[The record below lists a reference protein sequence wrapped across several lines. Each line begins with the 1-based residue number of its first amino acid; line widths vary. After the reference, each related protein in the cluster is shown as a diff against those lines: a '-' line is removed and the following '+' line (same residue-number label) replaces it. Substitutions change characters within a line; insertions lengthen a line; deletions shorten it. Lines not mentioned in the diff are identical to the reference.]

1 MKRKIRNIY
10 AYIYMCLN
18 KADIFHDIFSIL
30 AYRIKKK
37 SKNDFN
43 KDVIYCF
50 HYLFIF
56 LLVLNANVC
65 TSKN

>member
-10 AYIYMCLN
+10 AYIYMYLN
-18 KADIFHDIFSIL
+18 EADIFHDIFSIL

-37 SKNDFN
+37 KSKNNF
-43 KDVIYCF
+43 
-50 HYLFIF
+50 
-56 LLVLNANVC
+56 NVC